1 MVQTSVTTG
10 RLILIKG
17 LKLTLEIWRRNDS
30 EEWIIISLE
39 DYSRLELRP
48 NRKHRGDWRP
58 HDLSEISPHRATIK
72 NRTRETFLSFQA
84 IASSDC
90 QWEHSKGRLTCNLTV
105 NILVSYLGNQSLELS
120 ACNWTAITFKASFR
134 PQRVDRIYLHY
145 MNLLHMINMLT

>member
-30 EEWIIISLE
+30 LDNHFFGGLLSTWAASKQEAPWRLKTTWSQWDFPTSS
-39 DYSRLELRP
+39 DY
-48 NRKHRGDWRP
+48 KKQK
-58 HDLSEISPHRATIK
+58 I
-72 NRTRETFLSFQA
+72 TRETFLSFQA